1 MYSFGLYSRV
11 ASLQRRSNFNDAKV
25 VFCST
30 AEAEGLLVANIYPFS
45 YGSGSVSADPFGLPI
60 FFAHRIIGYS
70 LVAESTDE
78 APHVE
83 FELQHLAEGELI
95 PVAIDTF
102 QTGGVKHF
110 NKKLNSATYQA
121 GQICLKVV
129 SCSGLS
135 DQFGKYRTALYLQ
148 SDEMF

>member
-1 MYSFGLYSRV
+1 MYSFGLYSRI
-11 ASLQRRSNFNDAKV
+11 ASLQSKSNSNDAKV

-78 APHVE
+78 SPNVE

-95 PVAIDTF
+95 PVAIDKFETK
-102 QTGGVKHF
+102 GAKHV
-110 NKKLNSATYQA
+110 NKKINSSTYQA
-121 GQICLKVV
+121 GQICIKVN
-129 SCSGLS
+129 SCSGLT
-135 DQFGKYRTALYLQ
+135 DPFGKYRIALYLQ
-148 SDEMF
+148 SEEMF